1 MRIGY
6 DVRPFLKEETGV
18 GVYFKHLLFSLARI
32 DSDNE
37 YFLFSSSFKDRFPSS
52 KIPPFSKLNFHD
64 FHYPVK
70 LVNFCW
76 QRLQRPRLERFLH
89 SPPLDLTHSPTPLI
103 LPSKGKKIVT
113 VYDLFFMEKP
123 HLADREARSV
133 FSQNLERS
141 LRKADGIVTISRY
154 TRDMLEAR
162 FPECAEKI
170 RVIHLGIEA
179 ADWKPP
185 LPEELE
191 RTRRNLGLPEYFIL
205 FVGATE
211 ARKNLINLVRALK
224 IAREADPRLSLVIA
238 GRKGEAHPGL
248 LEEVER
254 LGLPPH
260 MSFPGYVS
268 QTELRHLYR
277 LASAFVFPSLC
288 EGFGLP
294 LLEAMIS
301 GTPVVV
307 SKGTVF
313 REVAGD
319 GAFYVSGDE
328 PRDIAHGI
336 LRVLR
341 REDLR
346 KRLKDRGIERV
357 RRFTWEKTAEE
368 TLRFYRDVLRIS

>member
-18 GVYFKHLLFSLARI
+18 GVYFKHLLFSLARL
-32 DSDNE
+32 DNENE

-76 QRLQRPRLERFLH
+76 QRLQRPRLERFFH
-89 SPPLDLTHSPTPLI
+89 SPIDLTHSPTPLI
-103 LPSKGKKIVT
+103 LPSSGKKIVT

-123 HLADREARSV
+123 QLADREARSV

-141 LRKADGIVTISRY
+141 LRQADGIVTISRY
-154 TRDMLEAR
+154 TRDMLVAR
-162 FPECAEKI
+162 FPECAEKV

-185 LPEELE
+185 LPQEME

-224 IAREADPRLSLVIA
+224 VAREVDPRLNLVIA
-238 GRKGEAHPGL
+238 GRKGEAHSGVL
-248 LEEVER
+248 KEIGR
-254 LGLPPH
+254 LGLTPQV
-260 MSFPGYVS
+260 FIPGYVS

-277 LASAFVFPSLC
+277 LASVFVFPSHC

-294 LLEAMIS
+294 LLEAMVS
-301 GTPVVV
+301 RLPVVV

-313 REVAGD
+313 REVAGE
-319 GAFYVSGDE
+319 GALYVGGDE
-328 PRDIAHGI
+328 PRDIANGI
-336 LRVLR
+336 LRILR
-341 REDLR
+341 RDDLR
-346 KRLKDRGIERV
+346 KRLMDQGIERA
-357 RRFTWEKTAEE
+357 RLFTWERTAEE
-368 TLRFYRDVLRIS
+368 TLRFYRKVLR